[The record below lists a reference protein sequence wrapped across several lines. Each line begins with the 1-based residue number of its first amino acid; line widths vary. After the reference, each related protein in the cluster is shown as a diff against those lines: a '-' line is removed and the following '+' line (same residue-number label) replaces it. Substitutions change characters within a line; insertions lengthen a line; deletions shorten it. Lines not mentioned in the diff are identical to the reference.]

1 LEKLVLE
8 NEKLRNFIKKSTKKM
23 NISRKKED
31 KIMKLLHAISMKGI
45 GIFIFSNFILRYRVN
60 LQWWC

>member
-1 LEKLVLE
+1 
-8 NEKLRNFIKKSTKKM
+8 M

-60 LQWWC
+60 LQ